1 MADQVIFG
9 IAGSRKMSVP
19 PLHKTGDSPFTTF
32 CDATFLL
39 AAIHAKGVLE
49 IAQLPPVRLSIILE
63 RAAAAFDRLG
73 QNLANDRHQA
83 RDAGCGDTPPRLA
96 GRVDAR
102 AKQHFTDIDVA
113 KTRDDS
119 LIQKSVLDR
128 GILAPPELGHQVIL
142 VEIIAQG
149 GLRPPQCGNQL
160 VTRDASVGHRSIA
173 PPKRRAS
180 LNVTRAPPS
189 MSITTWS
196 CFSGAGWS

>member
-9 IAGSRKMSVP
+9 IAGSRKMSV

-49 IAQLPPVRLSIILE
+49 IAQLPVRLSIILE

-83 RDAGCGDTPPRLA
+83 RDAGCGDTPRLA

-128 GILAPPELGHQVIL
+128 GILAPELGHQVIL

-149 GLRPPQCGNQL
+149 LRAPMRQSAC
-160 VTRDASVGHRSIA
+160 DARWHRSG
-173 PPKRRAS
+173 
-180 LNVTRAPPS
+180 TGPS
-189 MSITTWS
+189 PRS
-196 CFSGAGWS
+196 AAHR